1 MNLSN
6 KGFTKNI
13 CKIFLKNLKF
23 VQSLFKKTFYGG
35 IYDSYRR
42 TKLKGHFKDSAGHQH
57 LTEDEIFKKPS
68 SKTWVFLRDHYTVE
82 TFTEATNHDLDT
94 EI

>member
-23 VQSLFKKTFYGG
+23 VQSLFKKTFYEEYM
-35 IYDSYRR
+35 IITD
-42 TKLKGHFKDSAGHQH
+42 AQ
-57 LTEDEIFKKPS
+57 
-68 SKTWVFLRDHYTVE
+68 
-82 TFTEATNHDLDT
+82 N
-94 EI
+94 